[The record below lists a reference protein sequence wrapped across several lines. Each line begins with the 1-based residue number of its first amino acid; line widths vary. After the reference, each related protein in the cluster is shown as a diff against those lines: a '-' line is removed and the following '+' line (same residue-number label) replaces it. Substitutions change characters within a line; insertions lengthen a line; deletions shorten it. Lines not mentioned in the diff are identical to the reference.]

1 MNGIHQII
9 DDEHAV
15 FFCHACDMGVAGC
28 GVGIGVAPRDQYD
41 RLDMPQAQALLKE
54 MGCET
59 VSEGMY
65 GDFFLMPQSAT
76 TVFMVCWTPPLSI

>member
-28 GVGIGVAPRDQYD
+28 GVGIGMAEDC
-41 RLDMPQAQALLKE
+41 LDMPQAQALLKE

-76 TVFMVCWTPPLSI
+76 TVFMACWTPPLSI

>member
-15 FFCHACDMGVAGC
+15 FFCQACDVGVAGC
-28 GVGIGVAPRDQYD
+28 GVGIGVAEDC
-41 RLDMPQAQALLKE
+41 LDMPQAQALLKK

-76 TVFMVCWTPPLSI
+76 TAFMACWTPPLSI